1 MLDRIRSAL
10 AGRYTIERELGAG
23 GMATVYLAQ
32 DVKHHRKVAVKVL
45 RPEIATTMG
54 ADRFSREIAVAA
66 ELQHPHILPLLDSG
80 EADGFFYYVM
90 PFVEG
95 QSLRDRLAHHGE
107 LPVHEAVKVLIEV
120 VDALAHAHAHG
131 VVHRDIKPD
140 NVMLSGRHAL
150 VTDFGVAKA
159 VSEAT
164 GAHNLTSVG
173 VALGTPAYMAPE
185 QAAADPHLDHRVDLY
200 AVGVLGYELLTG
212 RPPFAGRTP
221 QETLA
226 AHVTQQPEPV
236 TKHRPEISP
245 ALAGVLMKCLAKRPA
260 DRWQSADELLAQLE
274 PLSTPSSGIT
284 PTGTQPFWITQPGRR
299 PWSTVVAAAALLLVL
314 GGGVVVLRSRGTGRD
329 TVGTAARDTGPSVAV
344 LPFTDMT
351 PQPGQEYFADGLTDE
366 VIVALSKVPGLRV
379 PGRASSFYFK
389 NSTGSL
395 RAIADSL
402 HVRTLLTATVQRA
415 GNRVRVRAQLV
426 NAADGFQLWSESY
439 DRGLQDLFAVYDDL
453 ARAIAGA
460 LQVRLGAAPERS
472 AARRGSPNAQAYN
485 EYLQGQFYLSNRQ
498 IDSALPHLERA
509 VAADSSFAL
518 AWSALSMAHT
528 LSVPI
533 QYRVRGVTGESGLR
547 AAAEAAGHA
556 LRLDSTSVEAHTAA
570 AFLAAE
576 QWRWDD
582 AQREYQTA
590 IALNPSYA
598 RARHWHAIL
607 LQELGR
613 PEEALA
619 EVRAAE
625 ALDPLSWIIGDWVG
639 WIAWLAGE
647 REFAQRQMDRLV
659 ALNPRVARLRSD
671 AALIHV
677 RAGDFTQGARRY
689 AEFAELRY
697 GDSTLAR
704 RWRTDLPRPDRRA
717 SVAAEIAESLAT
729 ISAPGALD
737 LLMYAGN
744 RTRALAMVRSRKI
757 APGEVSLD
765 EFTMLLTHPD
775 LRRAPEVRAII
786 KAFGLPQ

>member
-1 MLDRIRSAL
+1 MLDRLRSAL

-32 DVKHHRKVAVKVL
+32 DMKHHRKVAVKVL
-45 RPEIATTMG
+45 RPEIAATLG
-54 ADRFSREIAVAA
+54 AERFSREIDVAA
-66 ELQHPHILPLLDSG
+66 QLQHPHILPLLDSG

-107 LPVHEAVKVLIEV
+107 LPVHDAVKVLIEV

-164 GAHNLTSVG
+164 GAHTLTSVG

-212 RPPFAGRTP
+212 RPPFAGLTP

-236 TKHRPEISP
+236 TKHRPEITP
-245 ALAGVLMKCLAKRPA
+245 ALSGVLMKCLAKRPA

-299 PWSTVVAAAALLLVL
+299 PRTTVVAAAALLLVL
-314 GGGVVVLRSRGTGRD
+314 GVVLVLRSRGTGRATD
-329 TVGTAARDTGPSVAV
+329 GTAAGDTAPSVAV

-351 PQPGQEYFADGLTDE
+351 LQPGQEYFADGLTDE

-379 PGRASSFYFK
+379 PGHASSFYFK
-389 NSTGSL
+389 NSRTAL
-395 RAIADSL
+395 WAIADSL
-402 HVRTLLTATVQRA
+402 HVRTLLTGTVQRA

-426 NAADGFQLWSESY
+426 NAADGFQLWSETY
-439 DRGLQDLFAVYDDL
+439 ERGLQDLFAVYDDL
-453 ARAIAGA
+453 ARAISGA
-460 LQVRLGAAPERS
+460 LQVKLGAATERG

-485 EYLQGQFYLSNRQ
+485 EYLHGQFYLTNRQ

-509 VAADSSFAL
+509 VAADSTFAL
-518 AWSALSMAHT
+518 AWSALSMAHL
-528 LSVPI
+528 LSTPA
-533 QYRVRGVTGESGLR
+533 QYKIPGVTAQAGLR
-547 AAAEAAGHA
+547 AGEQAVRHA
-556 LRLDSTSVEAHTAA
+556 LRLDSASAEAHTAA
-570 AFLAAE
+570 AFLANLT
-576 QWRWDD
+576 WRWDD
-582 AQREYQTA
+582 AEREFQAA

-607 LQELGR
+607 LLQRGR
-613 PEEALA
+613 SQEALT

-625 ALDPLSWIIGDWVG
+625 ALDPLSWIIGVWVG
-639 WIAWLAGE
+639 SIAWVAGE
-647 REFAQRQMDRLV
+647 REFAQGQMDRLI
-659 ALNPRVARLRSD
+659 ALNPSVARLRGD
-671 AALIHV
+671 AALLRV
-677 RAGDFTQGARRY
+677 RAGDFTEAARRY

-704 RWRTDLPRPDRRA
+704 RWRDELARPDRRPF
-717 SVAAEIAESLAT
+717 VAAEIADSLET
-729 ISAPGALD
+729 VPSPGSID
-737 LLMYAGN
+737 LLMYTGN
-744 RTRALAMVRSRKI
+744 RSRALAVLRSWTIERGAVAPDFMVRI
-757 APGEVSLD
+757 
-765 EFTMLLTHPD
+765 THPD
-775 LRRAPEVRAII
+775 LRRTLAFQAILRTM
-786 KAFGLPQ
+786 GLPL